1 MLLNIFVLLT
11 LVQGEQTILF
21 GLLQS
26 PGQNL
31 DDSSFASP
39 LPTTKK
45 PSTVQSKVRNF
56 ISYFYKIAR
65 FSMLVY
71 NIIVMWHKELKWILF
86 ICF

>member
-1 MLLNIFVLLT
+1 M
-11 LVQGEQTILF
+11 QGEQTILLF

-45 PSTVQSKVRNF
+45 PSTVQSKVCND
-56 ISYFYKIAR
+56 
-65 FSMLVY
+65 
-71 NIIVMWHKELKWILF
+71 ILF
-86 ICF
+86 HISIRLQDLVCLFTIL

>member
-1 MLLNIFVLLT
+1 MYCQLSCKENKLLL
-11 LVQGEQTILF
+11 LF

-45 PSTVQSKVRNF
+45 PSTVQSKVRNDILF
-56 ISYFYKIAR
+56 HISIR
-65 FSMLVY
+65 LQDLVCLFT
-71 NIIVMWHKELKWILF
+71 IIVMWLK
-86 ICF
+86 

>member
-1 MLLNIFVLLT
+1 M
-11 LVQGEQTILF
+11 QGEQTILLF

-45 PSTVQSKVRNF
+45 PSTVQSKVRNDILF
-56 ISYFYKIAR
+56 HISIR
-65 FSMLVY
+65 LQDLVCLFT
-71 NIIVMWHKELKWILF
+71 IIVMWLK
-86 ICF
+86 

>member
-1 MLLNIFVLLT
+1 M
-11 LVQGEQTILF
+11 QGEQTILLF

-45 PSTVQSKVRNF
+45 PSTVQSKVRND
-56 ISYFYKIAR
+56 
-65 FSMLVY
+65 
-71 NIIVMWHKELKWILF
+71 ILF
-86 ICF
+86 HISIRLQDLVCLFTIL

>member
-1 MLLNIFVLLT
+1 MYCQLSCKENKLLL
-11 LVQGEQTILF
+11 LF

-45 PSTVQSKVRNF
+45 PSTVQSKIRNDILF
-56 ISYFYKIAR
+56 HISIR
-65 FSMLVY
+65 LQDLVCLFT
-71 NIIVMWHKELKWILF
+71 IIVMWLK
-86 ICF
+86 

>member
-1 MLLNIFVLLT
+1 M
-11 LVQGEQTILF
+11 QQEQIILLF

-45 PSTVQSKVRNF
+45 PSPVQSKVCNDF
-56 ISYFYKIAR
+56 ISTCTGYKISR
-65 FSMLVY
+65 FSVLVY
-71 NIIVMWHKELKWILF
+71 NITVMWYK
-86 ICF
+86 

>member
-1 MLLNIFVLLT
+1 MYCQLSCKENKLLL
-11 LVQGEQTILF
+11 LF

-45 PSTVQSKVRNF
+45 PSTVQSKVRNDILF
-56 ISYFYKIAR
+56 YFFKIAR
-65 FSMLVY
+65 FSVLFC
-71 NIIVMWHKELKWILF
+71 NSIVMWHK
-86 ICF
+86 

>member
-1 MLLNIFVLLT
+1 M
-11 LVQGEQTILF
+11 QGEQTKLFF

-45 PSTVQSKVRNF
+45 PSTVQSKVRNDILF
-56 ISYFYKIAR
+56 HISIR
-65 FSMLVY
+65 LQDLVCLFT
-71 NIIVMWHKELKWILF
+71 IIVMWLK
-86 ICF
+86 